1 MNCQMRASLPAIA
14 NAGTCAS
21 VNGSSRTW
29 RPSRVTGFPESIQD
43 YFPCVGRYGI
53 FGPASFS
60 ASTMPP
66 LMQPGHPRDIRL
78 CRNTSTA
85 RVLFRKSPGHR
96 PVAPGE
102 RQIDGFP
109 RSATRQKDFCSTPPA
124 GAPSAISPR
133 IPSNDSVRGSSAVR
147 MLTSA
152 HCAAP
157 PPSSGVS
164 PCRAGRPS
172 QDDDHTPF
180 RHFPDRF
187 DGYPQ
192 CVWGVGKIDDGGKGW
207 PRSTRSIRP
216 GIPGMAAIPSAIASA
231 SSPVP
236 ACRGQRRQAVR
247 DVKRPTSGLVTGNES
262 HLQPL

>member
-29 RPSRVTGFPESIQD
+29 RPSRVRGFPESIQD

-60 ASTMPP
+60 ASDNAALNATRSS
-66 LMQPGHPRDIRL
+66 RDIRL

-102 RQIDGFP
+102 RQIEWLRRDQQHARRIF
-109 RSATRQKDFCSTPPA
+109 APPPQPA
-124 GAPSAISPR
+124 RPSAISPR
-133 IPSNDSVRGSSAVR
+133 IPSNDSVEVFSVR

-152 HCAAP
+152 TAQPP

-172 QDDDHTPF
+172 Q
-180 RHFPDRF
+180 R
-187 DGYPQ
+187 
-192 CVWGVGKIDDGGKGW
+192 
-207 PRSTRSIRP
+207 
-216 GIPGMAAIPSAIASA
+216 
-231 SSPVP
+231 
-236 ACRGQRRQAVR
+236 
-247 DVKRPTSGLVTGNES
+247 
-262 HLQPL
+262 